1 MDIKELILPI
11 IASVLVGL
19 TIGVMIVVIVKKT
32 GLNREQQKA
41 KLLVEEAELKA
52 KNIIKQANL
61 DGKTQAYEFKLQA
74 EKEFKERKQEL
85 TNQENVLLRKEDT
98 LNFKE
103 ETINKKE
110 KKLDEKLD
118 NATKKQDILDNLEEE
133 LNAKISGQIAV
144 LEKIAKMSESEA
156 KEEIMSLVEKRMERD
171 ISVYIHEKQEEADK
185 KVMEHAQNIIAIA
198 IQRHS
203 QDEVVERTVSVV
215 SLPSEE
221 MKGRIIG
228 REGRNIRAI
237 EQATGVDLIIDDTPD
252 VISVS
257 CFDPIRREV
266 ARLALETLLK
276 DGRIQ
281 PGRIEEVVEKVKKQ
295 IGEVIQKA
303 GEEACFKLGIGKIDK
318 ELVRLIGRLRY
329 RYSYGQNCLQHS
341 IEVARFSGVM
351 AAELGLNQTIAKRA
365 GLLHDI
371 GKAIDFE
378 MDGTHVELGAKI
390 AKKYNENP
398 IVIDAIL
405 SHHGDKEPGNVISN
419 LVAGADALSA
429 ARPGARYEG
438 IENYIN
444 RLEQLE
450 EIGNSFEGVEKTY
463 AIQAG
468 RELRVTV
475 LPEKVSD
482 EKCYLIAQQIKEQIE
497 QTMQYPGQIKVTVIR
512 ETRANE
518 IAK

>member
-1 MDIKELILPI
+1 MDNTIIFPI
-11 IASVLVGL
+11 ISSIIGLIVGGLAVLL
-19 TIGVMIVVIVKKT
+19 FAKT
-32 GLNREQQKA
+32 NLNREKQKV
-41 KLLVEEAELKA
+41 KLLVDEADLKA
-52 KNIIKQANL
+52 KSIIKQATL
-61 DGKTQAYEFKLQA
+61 DGKTQAYEFKLQI
-74 EKEFKERKQEL
+74 EKEFKDRKKEL
-85 TNQENVLLRKEDT
+85 ADEENKLLRREDT
-98 LNFKE
+98 LNFRD
-103 ETINKKE
+103 ETLTKKE
-110 KKLDEKLD
+110 KTLDEKLD
-118 NATKKQDILDNLEEE
+118 KAGKKQEILDGLEKE
-133 LNAKISGQIAV
+133 LQDKISGQIAV
-144 LEKIAKMSESEA
+144 LENIAKLSEEQA
-156 KEEIMSLVEKRMERD
+156 KKEIMKLVEKRMERD
-171 ISVYIHEKQEEADK
+171 ISQYIHDSQEEADR
-185 KVMEHAQNIIAIA
+185 KVTEHMQKIVAMA
-198 IQRHS
+198 IQRYA
-203 QDEVVERTVSVV
+203 QDEVIERTVSIVT
-215 SLPSEE
+215 LPNED

-228 REGRNIRAI
+228 REGRNIRAL

-295 IGEVIQKA
+295 IGEVIVKA

-341 IEVARFSGVM
+341 IEVAQFSGVM

-371 GKAIDFE
+371 GKAVDFE

-405 SHHGDKEPGNVISN
+405 SHHGDKEPGNLISN

-438 IENYIN
+438 MENYIN

-450 EIGNSFEGVEKTY
+450 AIGNSIEGVEKTY

-468 RELRVTV
+468 REVRVSV
-475 LPEKVSD
+475 LPEKVND

-497 QTMQYPGQIKVTVIR
+497 ETMQYPGQIKVTVIR
-512 ETRANE
+512 ETRASE

>member
-1 MDIKELILPI
+1 MDLTTTFLPI
-11 IASVLVGL
+11 ILSIIGSFVLGAGFIFL
-19 TIGVMIVVIVKKT
+19 ITKSN
-32 GLNREQQKA
+32 LNRERQKV
-41 KLLVEEAELKA
+41 KLLVEEADLKA
-52 KNIIKQANL
+52 KNIVKEATL
-61 DGKTQAYEFKLQA
+61 VGKTQAYEFKLQVD
-74 EKEFKERKQEL
+74 KEFKDRKKEL
-85 TNQENVLLRKEDT
+85 SNEENKLLRREDK
-98 LNFKE
+98 LNFRE
-103 ETINKKE
+103 ETLTKKE

-118 NATKKQDILDNLEEE
+118 NASKKQEILNNLEQE
-133 LNAKISGQIAV
+133 LQAKISGQIAV
-144 LEKIAKMSESEA
+144 LEKIAKMSEQDA
-156 KEEIMSLVEKRMERD
+156 KNEIMSLVEKRMERD
-171 ISVYIHEKQEEADK
+171 ISLFIHDKQEEADK
-185 KVMEHAQNIIAIA
+185 KVMQYTQNIVALA
-198 IQRHS
+198 IQRYA
-203 QDEVVERTVSVV
+203 QDEVIERTVSIVT
-215 SLPSEE
+215 LPNED

-228 REGRNIRAI
+228 REGRNIKAI

-252 VISVS
+252 IITVS

-266 ARLALETLLK
+266 AKLALETLLK

-281 PGRIEEVVEKVKKQ
+281 PGRIEEVVGKVKKQ
-295 IGEVIQKA
+295 IGEIIIKA

-341 IEVARFSGVM
+341 IEVAQFSGVM

-371 GKAIDFE
+371 GKAVDFE

-405 SHHGDKEPGNVISN
+405 SHHGDKEPGDLISN

-438 IENYIN
+438 LENYIN

-450 EIGNSFEGVEKTY
+450 AIGNSIEGVEKTY

-468 RELRVTV
+468 REVRVSV
-475 LPEKVSD
+475 IPEKVND
-482 EKCYLIAQQIKEQIE
+482 EKCYLIAQQIKEQI
-497 QTMQYPGQIKVTVIR
+497 
-512 ETRANE
+512 
-518 IAK
+518 